1 MRKIKLLEHISLD
14 GYMAGPNG
22 EIDWILMDDEIGDYV
37 HTAIISTADTAIYGR
52 ITYQMMESF
61 WPTAAEMP
69 NAPRHVIAHAGWV
82 NKAKKIVFSRSL
94 DKVEWYNTR
103 LVKEDIP
110 GEVTKL
116 KQQPGKD
123 IVLLGS
129 GSIAHLLMQH
139 NLIDEYYLT
148 INPVILGE
156 GFPLFTTLPGKIN
169 LRLTGTKTF
178 ANGAVSMQYAKE

>member
-22 EIDWILMDDEIGDYV
+22 EMDWIYMDDEIGEYV
-37 HTAIISTADTAIYGR
+37 DTEIISTADTAIYGR
-52 ITYQMMESF
+52 ITYQMMENF
-61 WPTAAEMP
+61 WPTAGEKP
-69 NAPRHVIAHAGWV
+69 NAPKHHIAHANWV

-94 DKVEWYNTR
+94 EKVKWYNTR
-103 LVKEDIP
+103 LVKENVP
-110 GEVTKL
+110 QEVAKL

-148 INPVILGE
+148 INPIILGE
-156 GFPLFTTLPGKIN
+156 GFPLFTTLPTKIN
-169 LRLTGTKTF
+169 LRLTGTKVF
-178 ANGAVSMQYAKE
+178 DNDAVIMQYAKE